1 MVIMMPELVL
11 LSEIRYMR
19 SEVRFMISEFILM
32 MSEIKWMI
40 SEILWVMSDVRMGHT
55 GSHGPPVRTGLFE
68 DFPFAPPGASTSRDS
83 NRRRCRRSRHHCSYN
98 RWNLGRDLQRMEIE
112 KEFTTVGILEG
123 SYNGWNM
130 GRELQRMYCGEGFT
144 TDRIWGA
151 SYNGWSLGRDLQR
164 MEFGEEV
171 YNG

>member
-1 MVIMMPELVL
+1 
-11 LSEIRYMR
+11 
-19 SEVRFMISEFILM
+19 
-32 MSEIKWMI
+32 
-40 SEILWVMSDVRMGHT
+40 
-55 GSHGPPVRTGLFE
+55 
-68 DFPFAPPGASTSRDS
+68 
-83 NRRRCRRSRHHCSYN
+83 
-98 RWNLGRDLQRMEIE
+98 MEIE

-151 SYNGWSLGRDLQR
+151 SYNGWNLGRDLQR